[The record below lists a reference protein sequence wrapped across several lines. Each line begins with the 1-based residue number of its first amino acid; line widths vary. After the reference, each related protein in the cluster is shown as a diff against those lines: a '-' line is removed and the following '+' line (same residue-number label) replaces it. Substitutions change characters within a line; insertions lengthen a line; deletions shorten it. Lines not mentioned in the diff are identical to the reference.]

1 MGAAELIA
9 KALAVRDQSL
19 AAVQPPLDL
28 SRLPKP
34 LPKNVTP
41 LAKDLLTEEELTITG
56 LDVPELLEAI
66 RSKKYSCVTVTKAF
80 LRRAALA
87 QELVSSIYLSLS
99 ILYKTLIGT

>member
-1 MGAAELIA
+1 MGAKELIS
-9 KALAVRDQSL
+9 KALAVRDKSL

-41 LAKDLLTEEELTITG
+41 LAKDILTEEELTITG
-56 LDVPELLEAI
+56 LDVPELLEAL
-66 RSKKYSCVTVTKAF
+66 RTKKYTCVTVTKAF

-87 QELVSSIYLSLS
+87 QELVSPSPISPS
-99 ILYKTLIGT
+99 QTIQA